1 MPSRPV
7 PTLELEGSFAE
18 CGPVIGM
25 DEVGR
30 GALAGPVAVGACVS
44 PLSRGDHG
52 RAVTKMPA
60 GLADSKYLT
69 ARSRLAI
76 VQEVARWAHPSTVG
90 FASATEIDRYGINN
104 ALQLAGIR
112 ALEAI
117 ARTGIIAGT
126 VILDGSYDWLT
137 PAHQLLDDAGM
148 AERFAALHHP
158 AVVTRVKADATSCVV
173 AAASVVAKVS
183 RDHLMETISDPGYGW
198 ASHKGYSAASHRET
212 IDALGPHP
220 MHRLTWKLTASG
232 GKPPGE
238 RGMMRQ

>member
-1 MPSRPV
+1 
-7 PTLELEGSFAE
+7 
-18 CGPVIGM
+18 M

-44 PLSRGDHG
+44 PLMRMCNE
-52 RAVTKMPA
+52 RAVEEMPA

-69 ARSRLAI
+69 ARARLAI
-76 VQEVARWAHPSTVG
+76 VEEVTRWARPAAIG
-90 FASATEIDRYGINN
+90 FSSAPEIDSYGINN

-117 ARTGIIAGT
+117 ARTGIIPGT
-126 VILDGSYDWLT
+126 ILLDGSYDWLT
-137 PAHQLLDDAGM
+137 PTEQLFDDTATV
-148 AERFAALHHP
+148 ARFAALHNP
-158 AVVTRVKADATSCVV
+158 SVVTRVKADATSCVV

-183 RDHLMETISDPGYGW
+183 RDHLLHTIPDPGYGW
-198 ASHKGYSAASHRET
+198 ASHKGYSAAAHRRA

-220 MHRLTWKLTASG
+220 THRLTWKLTASG